1 MYTIFFRAVKVL
13 LCAAVCFISFVCYN
27 ISYIHFE
34 SEVIPIKDLKK
45 LAAWLNEAIAGFDG
59 TWSYIVHVKD
69 GEDEAKIACQET
81 HVHRSASMIKVL
93 ILAALCA
100 GEISFAEKMRIDSV
114 PRAEGGGAL
123 QEMNGDAELTVR
135 ALASL
140 MIVLSDNLATNLLI
154 SRLGMDYINSYAR
167 QIGLADTKLRRAMM
181 DFAAAEAGRE
191 NTMSAADCD
200 RLLWHIYGRKDEPRF
215 AEAWRILGRQQ
226 FRDRLPYHWDEGII
240 FHHKTGMLDG
250 AEHDG
255 GILEGK
261 NGTCSIIVFASDL
274 PSNSIGG
281 IQIGRLGEYIYNYLE
296 KS

>member
-1 MYTIFFRAVKVL
+1 MIF
-13 LCAAVCFISFVCYN
+13 
-27 ISYIHFE
+27 
-34 SEVIPIKDLKK
+34 IKDLKK
-45 LAAWLNEAIAGFDG
+45 LASWLDGTIAGFDG
-59 TWSYIVHVKD
+59 TWSYVVHIKD
-69 GEDEAKIACQET
+69 GEDEAKIACKET
-81 HVHRSASMIKVL
+81 HVHRSASMIKML

-100 GEISFAEKMRIDSV
+100 GDISFDEKMRVDSV

-135 ALASL
+135 TLASL

-154 SRLGMDYINSYAR
+154 DRLGMDYINSYAR
-167 QIGLADTKLRRAMM
+167 QIGLDDTELRRAMM
-181 DFAAAEAGRE
+181 DFAAAAAGRE

-200 RLLWHIYGRKDEPRF
+200 KLLWHIYGRKSEPRF

-226 FRDRLPYHWDEGII
+226 FRDRLPYHWDEDIV

-261 NGTCSIIVFASDL
+261 NGACSIIVLASDL